1 MTEESPLG
9 RAEERVGF
17 HIGRTGTGADA
28 AEFILDQKFADK
40 RLAKAKA
47 FVSVSDFTHPKKT
60 RNKGAY
66 CDICGAPECSGKGT
80 SSRRM
85 LANV

>member
-28 AEFILDQKFADK
+28 AKFILNQEFADK
-40 RLAKAKA
+40 RLAEAKA
-47 FVSVSDFTHPKKT
+47 LVSVFDFTHANETTKK
-60 RNKGAY
+60 RAY

>member
-1 MTEESPLG
+1 MTEKSPLG

-17 HIGRTGTGADA
+17 HIGRAGTGADA
-28 AEFILDQKFADK
+28 AEFILDQEFADK
-40 RLAKAKA
+40 RFAEAKAL
-47 FVSVSDFTHPKKT
+47 VSVFDFAHPNKPKK
-60 RNKGAY
+60 NGAY

>member
-28 AEFILDQKFADK
+28 AEFILNEEFADK
-40 RLAKAKA
+40 RFAEAKA
-47 FVSVSDFTHPKKT
+47 FVSVFDFRHAKKT
-60 RNKGAY
+60 RKKGAY

>member
-1 MTEESPLG
+1 MAEESPLG
-9 RAEERVGF
+9 RTKEWVGF

-28 AEFILDQKFADK
+28 AEFILDQEFADK
-40 RLAKAKA
+40 RLAEAKA
-47 FVSVSDFTHPKKT
+47 IVSVFDFTHPDKT
-60 RNKGAY
+60 RKSGAY